1 MIPNEKQIKI
11 NDFQYE
17 INKHKWFQIKAIKH
31 SAANAVQSKNNYK
44 YINCNEKPITTK
56 DF

>member
-17 INKHKWFQIKAIKH
+17 INKHKWFRIKTIKH